1 MKSKKNPK
9 IKYGK
14 VDIPEDAFEPKNVK
28 ARITMWIGMDVLNE
42 VKARAQL
49 KGLPYQTY
57 LNQLVKDSL
66 NHEEKVS
73 IESRLATL
81 EATIHDIQEKI
92 AG

>member
-28 ARITMWIGMDVLNE
+28 ARITMWIGMDTLQE
-42 VKARAQL
+42 IKKRAHD

-57 LNQLVKDSL
+57 LNQVIRDSVQKEPDKSL
-66 NHEEKVS
+66 ET
-73 IESRLATL
+73 RLASL
-81 EATIHDIQEKI
+81 EATVTSIRQKI
-92 AG
+92 AV